1 MKLELLYFIE
11 TTVFRKQIDKL
22 ANVET
27 LFALQNELLKN
38 PRLGDVIQGAGGARK
53 ARIGDRK
60 SGRGK
65 SGSFRYIYVYLEK
78 PGVVYLILFYGKN
91 ERDDLE
97 PDQKKQV
104 AEFIK
109 AAKEIWERKDEK

>member
-1 MKLELLYFIE
+1 MKPTLFYFVE
-11 TTVFRKQIDKL
+11 TSVFKKQIDKL

-27 LFALQNELLKN
+27 LFELQNELLKN

-53 ARIGDRK
+53 ARIGDRR

-78 PGVVYLILFYGKN
+78 PGVIYLLLFYGKN
-91 ERDDLE
+91 EQDDLE
-97 PDQKKQV
+97 AEQKREV

-109 AAKEIWERKDEK
+109 MAKEIWEQKNEK

>member
-1 MKLELLYFIE
+1 MTPDLLYFVE
-11 TTVFRKQIDKL
+11 TNVFGKQIDKS

-27 LFALQNELLKN
+27 LFELQNELLKN

-53 ARIGDRK
+53 ARSGDRR

-65 SGSFRYIYVYLEK
+65 SGRFRYIYVYLEK
-78 PGVVYLILFYGKN
+78 PAIIYLLLFYGKN
-91 ERDDLE
+91 EQDDLE
-97 PDQKKQV
+97 AAQKRQV

-109 AAKEIWERKDEK
+109 LVKEIWE